1 MGKVVGSVDKWLRA
15 RKNHAPVFSLS
26 ERVTPV
32 SILNS

>member
-1 MGKVVGSVDKWLRA
+1 MGKLGGSVDKWLRA
-15 RKNHAPVFSLS
+15 RKNHAAVFNLS